1 MSTRTRPILT
11 FLLLLLL
18 ASAQAA
24 RPRFRR
30 EESPSLLSKVQ
41 SQIFDYWESAKTK
54 AQELY
59 EKVHIPRIDEN
70 LRGDPVSSSPDPLP
84 LHRSRHVYDKGSEAM
99 TTYTGILTDQ
109 ILHMLKGEQ

>member
-1 MSTRTRPILT
+1 MSTRTRPTFT
-11 FLLLLLL
+11 FLLLLLAL

-30 EESPSLLSKVQ
+30 EESPGLLSKVQ
-41 SQIFDYWESAKTK
+41 SHIIDYWESAKAK
-54 AQELY
+54 AHELY
-59 EKVHIPRIDEN
+59 EKVPRLDEN
-70 LRGDPVSSSPDPLP
+70 I
-84 LHRSRHVYDKGSEAM
+84 RHVYDKGSEAM

>member
-70 LRGDPVSSSPDPLP
+70 LR
-84 LHRSRHVYDKGSEAM
+84 HVYDKGSEAM